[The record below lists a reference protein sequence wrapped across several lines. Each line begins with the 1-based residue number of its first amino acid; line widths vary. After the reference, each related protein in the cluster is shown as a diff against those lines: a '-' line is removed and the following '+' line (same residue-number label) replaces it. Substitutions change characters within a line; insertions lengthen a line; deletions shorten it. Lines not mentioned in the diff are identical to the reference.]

1 MPEPEQ
7 FGPQTYPAFSQ
18 KGLLDYI
25 SEGWEAYKDRGNP
38 WFSENHPASIA
49 ARNIDWNNPANQSN
63 DPYIMEQLSIIAN
76 SIGGGSNVPGAL
88 FGGGLLG
95 GIIKKVPIKK
105 GAKVKLKEGES
116 IFAESKNPFDDA
128 NFILTRNP
136 SKGQNWKEGDSRI
149 RFEKGEIIPDAIDM
163 SKAPKDAIKPE
174 GSYRITQIGGMEG
187 SNPWPTGHVAYK
199 TLPAAWKKL
208 QEHGKKFQHL
218 TLDNPPL
225 APFILKGSRTFKDP
239 TNLLDF
245 RKLETDFPNVSQV
258 RGDIF
263 RPMKVHSE
271 ADDILKIFKSKKQQ
285 KQLVQWFEDGVKQG
299 GLAWYNTNPLRKFA
313 IEEFG
318 EKVGLEL
325 YHRFLRYNAALSP
338 NTKVPSNLKQASYWN
353 TLDEAGL
360 PIGDLIATRSV
371 PPIPEGYSRMGLASV
386 GNLLGSAQANTLG
399 PLFNAAGK
407 NIKMAGGVPKYAE
420 GLLTR
425 FPVGASKVNAFY
437 ENLTGNLMPATLD
450 AGAMRAIAGKVG
462 GVGVKAKELRTSAS
476 KEIYGQVE
484 DAFTKFANRMGVA
497 PAKAQASIWSGS
509 SKYTGVGGKSP
520 GMPEGAS
527 WMEMLMHRV
536 NKTATETGK
545 SPKQVLTDLL
555 RGNQVLKSMIAPL
568 LTTGAVGGLLGEME
582 GVQ

>member
-25 SEGWEAYKDRGNP
+25 SEGWGAYKDRGNP
-38 WFSENHPASIA
+38 WFSKNHPAAIA
-49 ARNIDWNNPANQSN
+49 SRNIEQYKAKVGPDINPT
-63 DPYIMEQLSIIAN
+63 DPYLAEQLSTIAN

-95 GIIKKVPIKK
+95 GMVKRVPIKK

-116 IFAESKNPFDDA
+116 ILAESVNPFDDA

-136 SKGQNWKEGDSRI
+136 SKGQNWKETYKQDYS
-149 RFEKGEIIPDAIDM
+149 
-163 SKAPKDAIKPE
+163 PKEVVKPE
-174 GSYRITQIGGMEG
+174 GPYRISQIGGMEG

-313 IEEFG
+313 IEQFG
-318 EKVGLEL
+318 DDLGIQL
-325 YHRFLRYNAALSP
+325 YERFLRYNAALSP
-338 NTKVPSNLKQASYWN
+338 NTAVPSNIRQASFWN

-360 PIGDLIATRSV
+360 PIGEQIATRTV
-371 PPIPEGYSRMGLASV
+371 PPIPQGL
-386 GNLLGSAQANTLG
+386 GRLGLSKVQNVLASAQAGKMGPVMLG
-399 PLFNAAGK
+399 GK
-407 NIKMAGGVPKYAE
+407 NVKMAGMPEYAQGLQSMFPLGAPKVDS
-420 GLLTR
+420 
-425 FPVGASKVNAFY
+425 FWN
-437 ENLTGNLMPATLD
+437 NLMGNLSSATLD
-450 AGAMRAIAGKVG
+450 AGAMRAIAGKIG
-462 GVGVKAKELRTSAS
+462 GAGKKATKLRESAS
-476 KEIYGQVE
+476 KEIYATVE
-484 DAFTKFANRMGVA
+484 DAFSEFAKKMGVE
-497 PAKAQASIWSGS
+497 PAKAQASIWGGS
-509 SKYTGVGGKSP
+509 SKYTGIGKPTP
-520 GMPEGAS
+520 GMPEGAT
-527 WMEMLMHRV
+527 WMENLMYRV
-536 NKTATETGK
+536 NKTATETGQ
-545 SPKQVLTDLL
+545 SPKKVLTEVL
-555 RGNQVLKSMIAPL
+555 RGNQYLQSLLLPL
-568 LTTGAVGGLLGEME
+568 LTTGAVGGLLGEE
-582 GVQ
+582 VQ